1 MRLVCCGWYVCKK
14 KNELRCNRDE
24 LSVLLALPS
33 ATHLGEMASSSKV
46 RLCFA
51 TNQNH
56 REVKPA
62 VVDKLEF
69 DVILKA
75 GSSKL
80 RVKAKRLFTP
90 EGVEIT
96 PENVASFHVRC
107 SLSHLVLL
115 EGPNSHG
122 RRS

>member
-1 MRLVCCGWYVCKK
+1 
-14 KNELRCNRDE
+14 
-24 LSVLLALPS
+24 
-33 ATHLGEMASSSKV
+33 MASNSKV

-69 DVILKA
+69 EVILKA
-75 GSSKL
+75 ASSKL

-90 EGVEIT
+90 DGVEIT
-96 PENVASFHVRC
+96 PDNVGTFPVRTANGSIGGADWLDRMC
-107 SLSHLVLL
+107 
-115 EGPNSHG
+115 
-122 RRS
+122 

>member
-1 MRLVCCGWYVCKK
+1 MAYSQFHRHFG
-14 KNELRCNRDE
+14 
-24 LSVLLALPS
+24 LLYISLTMS
-33 ATHLGEMASSSKV
+33 ASPKV

-62 VVDKLEF
+62 VVDQIDFE
-69 DVILKA
+69 VILKA

-80 RVKAKRLFTP
+80 RVKAKRLFTA

-96 PENVASFHVRC
+96 PDNVGSFPVR
-107 SLSHLVLL
+107 LVTIPPVPV
-115 EGPNSHG
+115 EAFN
-122 RRS
+122 RVERMR